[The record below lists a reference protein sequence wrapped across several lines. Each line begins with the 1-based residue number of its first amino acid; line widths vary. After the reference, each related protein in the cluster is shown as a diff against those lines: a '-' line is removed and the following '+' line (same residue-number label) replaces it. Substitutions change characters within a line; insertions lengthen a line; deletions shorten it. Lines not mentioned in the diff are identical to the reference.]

1 MALRLGD
8 AAWLSILAYEVFCP
22 PEETLS
28 KALDR
33 LLTPAPPAVRRGL
46 KHWLIEAGIFYVA
59 LHCANRLP
67 ERYDATY
74 HAHELLRKQRRW

>member
-8 AAWLSILAYEVFCP
+8 AAWLGILVYEVVCP

-33 LLTPAPPAVRRGL
+33 LLSAGEPPKRTTRG
-46 KHWLIEAGIFYVA
+46 WLTELGIFYVA

-67 ERYDATY
+67 PRYDLPY
-74 HAHELLRKQRRW
+74 RVHDLLRRLV